1 MMIRREMTG
10 QSGGFTLMEM
20 LVVLLIASI
29 VLMVMGV
36 LAKSTFDVM
45 RTGESRSQLNASAQ
59 LSLDYLA
66 RDIESATCIPP
77 MNDRNLTGIPDDDV
91 REHDQAARWILG
103 YEVGSSLHLPTNYA
117 MSEAFSDHIKLSHS
131 SQYRIGFDANIISE
145 KLSPPKDLKI
155 QGMRVVNYD
164 SYYRVAIPTEQSP
177 YYMSTIDFNRTYIP
191 ANCYPQSVAIGFRDE
206 TAVLTQ
212 NLDIRYRP
220 YEAAGESNIGVG
232 YERPSA
238 ELGDYVYRFL
248 NQPIGTN
255 ITRLRL
261 EYFMEVPV
269 YKVDASGDVA
279 YRNLATGDTSFENAP
294 TVDSGGTRSVVSN
307 SVPIIDHYELR
318 HIDVCDNSVTVHRMT
333 DQYLPPGDIGDASA
347 YGSWNIDFFWNDPAD
362 NPDNPPRDHYA
373 WTTDGEFRAVRYDTE
388 YLTGQD
394 NSSPTGW
401 DAGNAD
407 GIPDGDGIPD
417 DPVPT
422 YWLPYLRAVRATVVA
437 TPTRIIEERRN
448 MSGTVRN
455 GITVYYNLDSP
466 VPYRDS
472 LRTVPMYSARDLYIG
487 DGKDIVMTKMIYP
500 EKMFRLDL
508 IINPTDSRLMGM
520 RRADWNYFRGIDYT
534 AIDPIDP
541 DDRIRP
547 ITPGGKYYEKENR

>member
-1 MMIRREMTG
+1 
-10 QSGGFTLMEM
+10 MEM
-20 LVVLLIASI
+20 LVVLLISSI
-29 VLMVMGV
+29 VLLIMGV
-36 LAKSTFDVM
+36 LAKSTFDIM
-45 RTGESRSQLNASAQ
+45 RTGESRSQLNSSAQ
-59 LSLDYLA
+59 LALDYLA
-66 RDIESATCIPP
+66 RDIEVATCIPP

-103 YEVGSSLHLPTNYA
+103 YEVGSDFYMPTNYA
-117 MSEAFSDHIKLSHS
+117 MSEAFSDHVKLSHS
-131 SQYRIGFDANIISE
+131 SQYRIGFDASIISE
-145 KLSPPKDLKI
+145 TLSPPKDLKI
-155 QGMRVVNYD
+155 QGMRVVNFD
-164 SYYRVAIPTEQSP
+164 SYYKVVIPTVDAP
-177 YYMSTIDFNRTYIP
+177 YYMSTISFNRTYLP
-191 ANCYPQSVAIGFRDE
+191 ADRYPQSVALGFRDE

-212 NLDIRYRP
+212 DLDIRYRP
-220 YEAAGESNIGVG
+220 YESPGETNVGVG
-232 YERPSA
+232 YERSAA
-238 ELGDYVYRFL
+238 ELGDYVYRFR

-269 YKVDASGDVA
+269 YKVNAAGDVA
-279 YRNLATGDTSFENAP
+279 YRNLVTGEVSLESAP
-294 TVDSGGTRSVVSN
+294 TVDSGGTRSVVSD
-307 SVPIIDHYELR
+307 SIPIIDHYELR

-333 DQYLPPGDIGDASA
+333 DQYLLPGDIGDASA
-347 YGSWNIDFFWNDPAD
+347 YGSWNIDFFWNDPASD
-362 NPDNPPRDHYA
+362 PDNPPRDHYA

-388 YLTGQD
+388 YLTGRD

-422 YWLPYLRAVRATVVA
+422 YWLPYIRAIRATVVA
-437 TPTRIIEERRN
+437 TPKKIIDERRN
-448 MSGTVRN
+448 MSGTTRN

-466 VPYRDS
+466 VPYQDAQ
-472 LRTVPMYSARDLYIG
+472 RTFPMYSARDLYIG

-500 EKMFRLDL
+500 QKMFRLDL
-508 IINPTDSRLMGM
+508 IVDPTDARLMGM

-547 ITPGGKYYEKENR
+547 ITPGGKFYEKENR

>member
-1 MMIRREMTG
+1 MIRREMTG